1 MSNTEKTE
9 LMILGTIHGMHKD
22 NKYYSYDDVFSII
35 DSFRPDVIG
44 VEIREEDILQPR
56 EYLEKYY
63 PYEMIEAKFRY
74 GDSCKIYG
82 FDWLGESIEG
92 NLIPEKYFEALD
104 IKILEKEF
112 YSTKE
117 YKREKNMIDV
127 IDKIRVP
134 LIINHTAEE
143 CNNGKYDTAVDI
155 LYNLC
160 LKTHLTRSLAIST
173 EKEMLI

>member
-74 GDSCKIYG
+74 GDS
-82 FDWLGESIEG
+82 
-92 NLIPEKYFEALD
+92 
-104 IKILEKEF
+104 
-112 YSTKE
+112 
-117 YKREKNMIDV
+117 
-127 IDKIRVP
+127 
-134 LIINHTAEE
+134 
-143 CNNGKYDTAVDI
+143 
-155 LYNLC
+155 
-160 LKTHLTRSLAIST
+160 
-173 EKEMLI
+173 